1 LLELEPLLD
10 SLAEAFKNLS
20 LGRASVPPRTA
31 AMVPD
36 AGLLAVMPAHLPG
49 EAGGL
54 EVKLVSVFPG
64 NHARGLPSHQ
74 AVIALFDATTGS
86 PMALMDGTHITAFR
100 TAAASALATR
110 VLARED
116 ARTLAI
122 IGAGVQGRSHLEAL
136 TRARDFTEVRIA
148 SRSRAHAEALASGHP
163 GAVAAPDFESAIRGA
178 DIVCVCTDSEV
189 PVIRFEWLEKGAH
202 VNSVGSNVRGGEL
215 DAETCARGRLVV
227 ESRVAFQ
234 PPPAGAHELQGL
246 DPEAAAELGE
256 VLLGTKPGRTS
267 PSELTIYKSMG
278 HAVEDAAAARLVF
291 DRARRE
297 GAGRTVSL

>member
-64 NHARGLPSHQ
+64 NHTRGLPSHQ

-148 SRSRAHAEALASGHP
+148 SRSLAHAEALASGHP
-163 GAVAAPDFESAIRGA
+163 GAVAAPDFEIAIRGA

>member
-1 LLELEPLLD
+1 
-10 SLAEAFKNLS
+10 
-20 LGRASVPPRTA
+20 
-31 AMVPD
+31 MVPD
-36 AGLLAVMPAHLPG
+36 AGLLAVMPAHLAG
-49 EAGGL
+49 DAGGL

-64 NHARGLPSHQ
+64 NHSRGLPSHQ
-74 AVIALFDATTGS
+74 AVIALFDDATGS
-86 PMALMDGTHITAFR
+86 PVALMDGTYITAFR

-122 IGAGVQGRSHLEAL
+122 VGAGVQGRSHLEAL
-136 TRARDFTEVRIA
+136 TRARAFSEIRIA
-148 SRSRAHAEALASGHP
+148 SRSLAHAEALAAGHP
-163 GAVAAPDFESAIRGA
+163 GAVTAPDFESAVRGA
-178 DIVCVCTDSEV
+178 DIVCVCTDSDS
-189 PVIRFEWLEKGAH
+189 PVIRFEWLAEGAH

-256 VLLGTKPGRTS
+256 VLLGTRPGRTS
-267 PSELTIYKSMG
+267 ASELTIYKSMG